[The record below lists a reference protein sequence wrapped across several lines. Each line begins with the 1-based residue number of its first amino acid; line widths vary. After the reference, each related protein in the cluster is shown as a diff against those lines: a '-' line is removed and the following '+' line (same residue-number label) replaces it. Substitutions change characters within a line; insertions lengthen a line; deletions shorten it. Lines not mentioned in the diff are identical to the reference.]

1 MTITYSSLGDQRVSE
16 ILVKEQQLL
25 LADRA
30 SLWGHPSIIPLGTV
44 NNTGSTTLKVPL
56 VGLMGYDKMA
66 AVSEDTAVTET
77 SLTDASVTVTVARQS
92 IYRKIT
98 TLARG
103 TDPNSPDLY
112 PRIAEDFLMAA
123 AMRFMEMAAALAA
136 GFSTIVGTSGANMTV
151 DDFFSAIFALEVA
164 SVPGPYICVLAP
176 IQITDFQSSLRG
188 EGGAIQYRSD
198 VQDLLNIKGQ
208 GMIGSFAG
216 VDIMKSSYIGTA
228 NSGADRSGGM
238 WGYGAVG
245 YAEMLPAI
253 ADDGVKQEQRGKVFI
268 RYNRDN
274 LKDTEELVGDYY
286 VGTVELQDS
295 MGVTINTDA

>member
-1 MTITYSSLGDQRVSE
+1 M
-16 ILVKEQQLL
+16 